1 MVITNDNII
10 SIKLKL
16 EVSNLIIKYVII
28 INDIIDKNI
37 IKDKMIFL

>member
-1 MVITNDNII
+1 MRPELI

-16 EVSNLIIKYVII
+16 AVNNLIIKYVMI

>member
-16 EVSNLIIKYVII
+16 AVSNLIIKYVII